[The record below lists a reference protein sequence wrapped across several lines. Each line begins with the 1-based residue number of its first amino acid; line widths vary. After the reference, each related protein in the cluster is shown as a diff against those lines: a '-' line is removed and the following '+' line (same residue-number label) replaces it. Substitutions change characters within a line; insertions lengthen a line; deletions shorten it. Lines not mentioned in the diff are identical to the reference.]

1 MSDRVW
7 PGSSAAHRPS
17 HRHVSRRARTTALFA
32 ALVVAVLA
40 PITAVASA
48 TSPSPYG
55 QFTISGS
62 QVSGTVTLTA
72 SSCAAS
78 KSAAE
83 IQFIWFGGVKTLT
96 GLTSKSI
103 LTIEL
108 NLKGSAYGRSGVLKT
123 NGIQPPFLTFQA
135 ANPVI
140 GWQSISGTFKT
151 TANGASGSVKATLAH
166 SLGNAKGH
174 PTVTGTWQ
182 KCKPDPD
189 S

>member
-7 PGSSAAHRPS
+7 RSSSTAR
-17 HRHVSRRARTTALFA
+17 RRARKSLSRGPRTA
-32 ALVVAVLA
+32 ALLIAVAVAVLA
-40 PITAVASA
+40 PVSAVASA
-48 TSPSPYG
+48 TSPYG
-55 QFTISGS
+55 QFTISGP

-83 IQFIWFGGVKTLT
+83 IQFIWFSGVKTLK
-96 GLTSKSI
+96 GLTTKSI

-108 NLKGSAYGRSGVLKT
+108 NLKGSAYGRSGVLRT
-123 NGIQPPFLTFQA
+123 NGVQPPFLTFQA